1 MFRFTDKKE
10 DVVPK
15 MLEGLALAHPGLAV
29 DVTDRLVACVGTEK
43 RVGVVVMGGA
53 GHEPFGT
60 GTVGPGLADAFVLGD
75 VFSAPGPAAVLKA
88 LELADHG
95 QGVLLIVLNH
105 AGDMLTANIAEKE
118 AARRGKRVS
127 KIVVADDAALASRS
141 EAAKRRGLA
150 GAYLVLKAAAVLAK
164 EGKSLE
170 EAGQALE
177 AFAREIA
184 TLGVRGLSDGS
195 VEVGS
200 GIHCEDSGKV
210 MAAASVE
217 KLCAVVIAKLVADL
231 ELKAGEQVFLMVS
244 GMGAITA
251 IELLV
256 IYRACARA
264 LAAQQIEVMAGLS
277 GEYVT
282 VLAQPGFFVTLVRM
296 EQVQKLPAL
305 VDALAKVVTGNC

>member
-1 MFRFTDKKE
+1 MFRFTDTKE

-43 RVGVVVMGGA
+43 RVGVVIMGGA

-60 GTVGPGLADAFVLGD
+60 GMVGPGLADVFVLGD

-118 AARRGKRVS
+118 AARRGKRVR

-164 EGKSLE
+164 GGKSLE

-177 AFAREIA
+177 AFAREIT
-184 TLGVRGLSDGS
+184 TLGVRSLSDGS

-200 GIHCEDSGKV
+200 GIHCEGSGKV

-231 ELKAGEQVFLMVS
+231 ELKAEEQVFLMVS

-251 IELLV
+251 IELLL
-256 IYRACARA
+256 IYRACAQA
-264 LAAQQIEVMAGLS
+264 LAAQQIEVTAGLS
-277 GEYVT
+277 GAYMT

-305 VDALAKVVTGNC
+305 VDALAKVVPGNC